1 MDEAYP
7 PPAATRSADEHLDP
21 RLRDRIAALPE
32 PQAARLQLL
41 RRAMREFAV
50 WEGQETSRLLHRG
63 CVSAPLLLLLS
74 GGILWVFV
82 GLPVALSV
90 LIGLWTSN
98 VVVVAL
104 LMSRLS
110 ANVERNAL
118 ERFDGFAGLSTDD
131 DVTVAV
137 LLAIPEALAGPE
149 RLHHVLSSLLIRGG
163 VGAPEVTDA
172 VKTYRSFAKT
182 LR

>member
-1 MDEAYP
+1 MIA
-7 PPAATRSADEHLDP
+7 
-21 RLRDRIAALPE
+21 RLGFLVTLIALTFTSSAALG
-32 PQAARLQLL
+32 ATLA
-41 RRAMREFAV
+41 
-50 WEGQETSRLLHRG
+50 
-63 CVSAPLLLLLS
+63 
-74 GGILWVFV
+74 GI
-82 GLPVALSV
+82 
-90 LIGLWTSN
+90 
-98 VVVVAL
+98 
-104 LMSRLS
+104 
-110 ANVERNAL
+110 
-118 ERFDGFAGLSTDD
+118 D